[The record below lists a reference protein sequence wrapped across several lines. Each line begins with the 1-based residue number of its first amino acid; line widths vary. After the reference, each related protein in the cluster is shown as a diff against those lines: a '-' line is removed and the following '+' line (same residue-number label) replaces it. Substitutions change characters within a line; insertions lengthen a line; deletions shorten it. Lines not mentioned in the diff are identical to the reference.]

1 MRVFVF
7 IILSLIVVAALLV
20 LRRWPPYRPRVHTI
34 DAVDLFRLAD
44 ARRGGPSRR
53 RGRARWAVAIVIAIL
68 LVALFWHLSRGG

>member
-1 MRVFVF
+1 MRVFVS

-34 DAVDLFRLAD
+34 DNVDLFRLAD

-53 RGRARWAVAIVIAIL
+53 RGWARWAVAIVIAIV
-68 LVALFWHLSRGG
+68 LVALFWHLSSGG

>member
-7 IILSLIVVAALLV
+7 IVLSLIVVAVLLV

-34 DAVDLFRLAD
+34 DTVDLFRLAD
-44 ARRGGPSRR
+44 ARRGPSRR
-53 RGRARWAVAIVIAIL
+53 RGRARWAVAIVIAIV